1 MNSRLKMA
9 SDSSSIRH
17 QSSHQS
23 IPLQDLSRP
32 PDPALSNTGRGRTRS
47 VGEKAKALL
56 SKRQSFG
63 GRINTA
69 YERVNE
75 GSPPTHDRT
84 PLDLPRVTTPRN
96 AHQLASSYDEGDLS
110 PVDVGSFQAAMGSV
124 GLSFDY
130 AGPSNTSLAASGS
143 PSRRSTLGVIAES
156 DDFSPFSHSIHNV
169 PGDVDQESYF
179 SPTDDSTPLTD
190 SRYLQPISG
199 AQLPNSSGQRH
210 DRQNSAFSFQER
222 SSPGSRLGDELPN
235 AEAGLHHS
243 PNRSLHRLSSQSMRS
258 ANRSLSLSVGSSP
271 LSRAGSIMRK
281 MSQRVVNLSNEPE
294 VFEQALRRQ
303 PSSRHARLEE
313 PPSFPAMTEYAHDE
327 PRGAPRIEKTSL
339 AGSTEQAND
348 RGPNAQS
355 PLRGK
360 SLFIFSP
367 DSWTRLQLCRMLV
380 HPMTEPLI
388 LVFIFIQTILLAID
402 AAPAIAYGGRPKSW
416 EGSKTNYAMVVLFSV
431 YTLEILARIIVS
443 GLIINATEYSTVDW
457 RLGPK
462 KAIIDKLHGLFVPHR
477 QESTQAAL
485 NSMGSNLVQP
495 SILRSFTGI
504 QGLANHPGNSR
515 QQQTVRLARRAF
527 LRHSFNRLDFL
538 AVVAFWVSFALAHLQ
553 VEENSHVYVFRMLS
567 CLRIL
572 RLLGLTSGTSVSAH
586 FNDHIEV
593 VDSNKPRLFYEV

>member
-1 MNSRLKMA
+1 MA
-9 SDSSSIRH
+9 SDGSSNRH

-32 PDPALSNTGRGRTRS
+32 PDPALSNTGRGRTKS
-47 VGEKAKALL
+47 VSEKTKAFL
-56 SKRQSFG
+56 SKRHSFG

-75 GSPPTHDRT
+75 GSPPTDDRT

-96 AHQLASSYDEGDLS
+96 AHQLAPSYEEGDMS

-124 GLSFDY
+124 GLSFDH
-130 AGPSNTSLAASGS
+130 AGPSSTSLAASGS
-143 PSRRSTLGVIAES
+143 PSRQGTLGVIAEG
-156 DDFSPFSHSIHNV
+156 DDISPLSHPIHNV
-169 PGDVDQESYF
+169 PGDFDQDNYF

-222 SSPGSRLGDELPN
+222 LSPGSRLGDDLLHT
-235 AEAGLHHS
+235 EAGLHGS
-243 PNRSLHRLSSQSMRS
+243 PSRTLHRLSTQSMRS
-258 ANRSLSLSVGSSP
+258 ANKSLALSVGTSP

-294 VFEQALRRQ
+294 VFEQTLRRQ

-327 PRGAPRIEKTSL
+327 PRGGSRIEKTSPL
-339 AGSTEQAND
+339 VSTEETND

-360 SLFIFSP
+360 SLFVFSP
-367 DSWTRLQLCRMLV
+367 DSWIRLQLCRMLV
-380 HPMTEPLI
+380 HPVTEPVI
-388 LVFIFIQTILLAID
+388 LVLIFIQTILLAVD
-402 AAPAIAYGGRPKSW
+402 AAPAIEYEGRPKRW

-431 YTLEILARIIVS
+431 YTLEVLARIIVS
-443 GLIINATEYSTVDW
+443 GLIINATEYSTVNW
-457 RLGPK
+457 RLGPR
-462 KAIIDKLHGLFVPHR
+462 KAIIDIIQGLFTPHR
-477 QESTQAAL
+477 QQLTSATL
-485 NSMGSNLVQP
+485 NSMSSNTVQP

-504 QGLANHPGNSR
+504 QGVANQPGNSR

-538 AVVAFWVSFALAHLQ
+538 AVVAFWVSFTLAHLLIEQ
-553 VEENSHVYVFRMLS
+553 NRHVYVFRMLS

-572 RLLGLTSGTSVSAH
+572 RLLGLTSGTSVSTH
-586 FNDHIEV
+586 FNDH
-593 VDSNKPRLFYEV
+593 DRSA

>member
-1 MNSRLKMA
+1 MT
-9 SDSSSIRH
+9 SDGSSIRH

-47 VGEKAKALL
+47 VSEKKKAVFG
-56 SKRQSFG
+56 KRQSFG
-63 GRINTA
+63 GRVHTA

-75 GSPPTHDRT
+75 ESPPTHDRT
-84 PLDLPRVTTPRN
+84 PLDPPRVTTPRN
-96 AHQLASSYDEGDLS
+96 AHQPPSSYDEGDLS
-110 PVDVGSFQAAMGSV
+110 PVDIENFQDAVGSV
-124 GLSFDY
+124 GLSFDH
-130 AGPSNTSLAASGS
+130 AGPSSISKAASAS
-143 PSRRSTLGVIAES
+143 PSGRSLDVIAET
-156 DDFSPFSHSIHNV
+156 DDLSPFSHPIHNV
-169 PGDVDQESYF
+169 SGDFDQESYF

-199 AQLPNSSGQRH
+199 AQLSNSSGQRH
-210 DRQNSAFSFQER
+210 DRKPSAFSFQER
-222 SSPGSRLGDELPN
+222 LSPVSRLGNELPN
-235 AEAGLHHS
+235 EEAGLHR
-243 PNRSLHRLSSQSMRS
+243 PPDRSLHRLS
-258 ANRSLSLSVGSSP
+258 VGTSP

-294 VFEQALRRQ
+294 FFEQALRRQ

-313 PPSFPAMTEYAHDE
+313 PPSFPAMPEYAHDE
-327 PRGAPRIEKTSL
+327 PRGAPQIEKTTS
-339 AGSTEQAND
+339 AVSAEEAND
-348 RGPNAQS
+348 RGPNAPC

-367 DSWTRLQLCRMLV
+367 DSRIRRQLCTMLV
-380 HPMTEPLI
+380 HPVTEPVI
-388 LVFIFIQTILLAID
+388 LVLIFIQTILLAID
-402 AAPAIAYGGRPKSW
+402 AAPAIKYGERPKTW

-443 GLIINATEYSTVDW
+443 GLIKNATEYSTADW
-457 RLGPK
+457 RLGPM
-462 KAIIDKLHGLFVPHR
+462 KAITNKIHDLFAPHR
-477 QESTQAAL
+477 QESTQATL
-485 NSMGSNLVQP
+485 NSVDPNFVQP

-504 QGLANHPGNSR
+504 QGLASHSGNSR

-553 VEENSHVYVFRMLS
+553 IEQNRHVYVWRMLS

-572 RLLGLTSGTSVSAH
+572 RLLGLTSGTSVSSH
-586 FNDHIEV
+586 LNDH
-593 VDSNKPRLFYEV
+593 DRNG